1 MCNIT
6 KVTWTAS
13 ATSGGKKKGHFR
25 LKRLFLTFWY
35 EAWWPVH
42 QTRHP
47 QGVWLLLQPSR
58 WEETCVWVRRCF
70 SMSKAQRHH
79 FTCEALLKAQGTAD
93 PKHALCL
100 QGPHHC
106 HIYILYPWKYDQKFI
121 QNPVA
126 ALSRTPP
133 LTGTGKKQ
141 DGRREHKKY
150 GYS

>member
-1 MCNIT
+1 
-6 KVTWTAS
+6 
-13 ATSGGKKKGHFR
+13 
-25 LKRLFLTFWY
+25 
-35 EAWWPVH
+35 
-42 QTRHP
+42 
-47 QGVWLLLQPSR
+47 
-58 WEETCVWVRRCF
+58 
-70 SMSKAQRHH
+70 MSKAQRHH

-106 HIYILYPWKYDQKFI
+106 HIYILYPWEYDQKFI

>member
-1 MCNIT
+1 MTCT
-6 KVTWTAS
+6 PDKAPTRCLAVTPTQHV
-13 ATSGGKKKGHFR
+13 GR
-25 LKRLFLTFWY
+25 DL
-35 EAWWPVH
+35 
-42 QTRHP
+42 
-47 QGVWLLLQPSR
+47 
-58 WEETCVWVRRCF
+58 CV
-70 SMSKAQRHH
+70 SQEMSKAQRHH
-79 FTCEALLKAQGTAD
+79 FICEALLKAQGTAD

-106 HIYILYPWKYDQKFI
+106 HIYILYPWEYDQKFI